1 MNSTVGIP
9 TKYGIFYASYSITGL
24 FRLEFPRRSN
34 KNEKINNLTEYA
46 NQWHQD
52 TTRALNSMLLGED
65 PIKLPP
71 LDLSIGTQFQQN
83 VWQQLL
89 KIPYGRTKSYSK
101 LAEELNKPKAYRA
114 VGNACGANPIPII
127 IPCHRALAAKYH
139 IGGYSGETGW
149 KQRLLNIEG
158 ATFIEKLHS

>member
-9 TKYGIFYASYSITGL
+9 TKYGIFYASYSKTGL

-34 KNEKINNLTEYA
+34 KNEKINSLTEYT

-65 PIKLPP
+65 PVKLPP
-71 LDLSIGTQFQQN
+71 LDLLIGTEFQRN
-83 VWQQLL
+83 VWHQLL
-89 KIPYGRTKSYSK
+89 KIPLGQTKSYSK
-101 LAEELNKPKAYRA
+101 LADQLEKPKAFRA

-127 IPCHRALAAKYH
+127 IPCHRVLAAKYH
-139 IGGYSGETGW
+139 IGGYSGESDW
-149 KQRLLNIEG
+149 KQRLLIIEG
-158 ATFIEKLHS
+158 AQFIE

>member
-24 FRLEFPRRSN
+24 FRLEFPRRS
-34 KNEKINNLTEYA
+34 KINEKINNLTEYS
-46 NQWHQD
+46 NQWHQV

-83 VWQQLL
+83 VWKQLL

-127 IPCHRALAAKYH
+127 IPCHRVLAA
-139 IGGYSGETGW
+139 
-149 KQRLLNIEG
+149 
-158 ATFIEKLHS
+158 